1 MRFVMRTRF
10 SIALAALLATAFA
23 SSAVLAVDKPAGKK
37 SKPGQDQ
44 PASDDSPTT
53 KKARKDPAA
62 AAKTE
67 EATFGSGCFWCG
79 EAVFEQLKGV
89 KSVVAGYSGGKLE
102 NPTYEQVS
110 TDLTGHAEV
119 IQITFDPDVISFDEL
134 LDVFWKSHDP
144 TKLNEQGPDHGTR
157 YRSVIFYHSDQQKEL
172 AEKSKQKH
180 DKPGRTAHKIVT
192 EITRFSAF
200 YPAEDYH
207 QDFFKNNPQDGYCKI
222 NARPKMNK
230 IKKEFKDLI
239 KDPPAKK

>member
-1 MRFVMRTRF
+1 MRLMPQNRILT
-10 SIALAALLATAFA
+10 SLALLLAMAF
-23 SSAVLAVDKPAGKK
+23 SAQVALAVDKSVGKK
-37 SKPGQDQ
+37 TKSALDQ
-44 PASDDSPTT
+44 PASEDSP
-53 KKARKDPAA
+53 KSKEPATA
-62 AAKTE
+62 GKTE

-89 KSVVAGYSGGKLE
+89 KSVVAGYSGGTVE

-134 LDVFWKSHDP
+134 LEVFWKSHDP

-157 YRSVIFYHSDQQKEL
+157 YRSVIFYHTQEQKDL

-180 DKPGRTAHKIVT
+180 DKPGRTAPKIVT
-192 EITRFSAF
+192 EITKFSAF

-207 QDFFKNNPQDGYCKI
+207 QDFFKNNPQNGYCKI
-222 NARPKMNK
+222 NVRPKMNK
-230 IKKEFKDLI
+230 IKKDFKDLI